1 MGFIVY
7 IRAEDLNV
15 NFWEVSPRLTFC
27 RVEWRAAAYHG
38 ELSFMLCDDLEGW
51 DGVGWGGGRFK
62 REGIY
67 VHVCIHN

>member
-27 RVEWRAAAYHG
+27 RVEWRAATYHG
-38 ELSFMLCDDLEGW
+38 ELSSML
-51 DGVGWGGGRFK
+51 
-62 REGIY
+62 
-67 VHVCIHN
+67 